1 MNTHIFREYDIRGV
15 VPRDL
20 TPELVT
26 CPGRALVTFFIRNGA
41 RTMVPGRDSRACIV
55 WLI

>member
-1 MNTHIFREYDIRGV
+1 MNTHIFRKYDIRGE

-20 TPELVT
+20 TPELVI
-26 CPGRALVTFFIRNGA
+26 CPGRAPGTFFIRNGDC
-41 RTMVPGRDSRACIV
+41 RVCIV